1 MTIQKRSIKIRL
13 AEWLLTGTGY
23 GVHKYTKAKG
33 VKRWRRPKK
42 DAPVGAPYNGEYVSA
57 SALGVRAASAIAIEH
72 DIHRN
77 AQRLKDKHV
86 ASLPKA

>member
-23 GVHKYTKAKG
+23 DVSKISAAKG

-77 AQRLKDKHV
+77 AQRLKENH
-86 ASLPKA
+86 ASSAKT